1 MTTQYVTECAA
12 STAAYLATVRRWQD
26 VPRRMPTYA
35 EFRAIIEHRRGHEDQ
50 TERYAIAHEPMDHGM
65 RGANP

>member
-12 STAAYLATVRRWQD
+12 STTAYLATVRRWQD
-26 VPRRMPTYA
+26 VPRRRPTYA
-35 EFRAIIEHRRGHEDQ
+35 ERRATIEHRTGSG
-50 TERYAIAHEPMDHGM
+50 TERYAIAHEPMDHAA